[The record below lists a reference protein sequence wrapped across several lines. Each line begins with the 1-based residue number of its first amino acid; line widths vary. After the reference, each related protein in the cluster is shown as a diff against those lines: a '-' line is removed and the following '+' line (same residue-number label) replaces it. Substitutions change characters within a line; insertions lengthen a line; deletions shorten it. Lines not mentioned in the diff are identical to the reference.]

1 MSLRTSIFVACLS
14 SLVAASARGDDPVA
28 ALIPQA
34 DPLRLYF
41 FLPPAATVRAI
52 AVDAASVQEAD
63 RLFALGKT
71 AADAGRCTEAARLAY
86 ATLHVNSDHEA
97 ARKLLGYRKL
107 DGRWVTEFGASMQR
121 AGSVWH
127 ERFGWLPTAH
137 VVRYEAGER
146 YLNGRWVPAADD
158 AAFRTTIEKGWKI
171 DTEHFRLTTNV
182 SLEEGVRLAGRL
194 ESLYHVWRQ
203 LFARYHTPAAEWK
216 RLYDG
221 GEPRK
226 LPPKRY
232 PVKYYRSKAEY
243 IAALKKREP
252 RIELTSGIFM
262 NDDDTAYF
270 YADEKETNDG
280 FLFHEVVHELFMLTR
295 STTQAVATK
304 GNFWIV
310 EGIACYFESLKLHDG
325 YAELGDPTNARMHAA
340 RYRRLVDDF
349 YVPLAELTTFSM
361 QKLQSDERLPRL
373 YSQASGLAWFL
384 MHAQNGNY
392 REPTVEYLTAVYA
405 GTDSAKTPAEKLG
418 KAYDELDREYLSY
431 LQSLPNP
438 APAQ

>member
-1 MSLRTSIFVACLS
+1 MASRLSFIFAIIGWIAPAL
-14 SLVAASARGDDPVA
+14 GDDVVRA
-28 ALIPQA
+28 GIPNP
-34 DPLRLYF
+34 DPLRQYF
-41 FLPPAATVRAI
+41 FLPPHSAVLAAPV
-52 AVDAASVQEAD
+52 VAAAGQEAE
-63 RLFALGKT
+63 RLFALGKA

-86 ATLHVNSDHEA
+86 AVLHENPDHEP

-121 AGSVWH
+121 AGSTWH
-127 ERFGWLPTAH
+127 EQFGWLPTAH
-137 VVRYEAGER
+137 VARYEAGER

-158 AAFRTTIEKGWKI
+158 AAFRTTLEKGWKI

-232 PVKYYRSKAEY
+232 PVKYYRSKDEY
-243 IAALKKREP
+243 VAALKKREP
-252 RIELTSGIFM
+252 RIEMTSGIFM

-270 YADEKETNDG
+270 YADEKVNNDG
-280 FLFHEVVHELFMLTR
+280 FLYHEVVHELFMLTR
-295 STTQAVATK
+295 PTTQAVATK
-304 GNFWIV
+304 GNFWLV
-310 EGIACYFESLKLHDG
+310 EGIACYFESLRLHDG
-325 YAELGDPTNARMHAA
+325 YAELGDVTNARLHAA

-349 YVPLAELTTFSM
+349 YVPLAELTTFSLQKM
-361 QKLQSDERLPRL
+361 QADERLPRL
-373 YSQASGLAWFL
+373 YSQASGLAWYL
-384 MHAQNGNY
+384 MHAHDGRL
-392 REPTVEYLTAVYA
+392 REPTVEYLSTIYA
-405 GTDSAKTPAEKLG
+405 GSDSAKTLAEKLG
-418 KAYDELDREYLSY
+418 RSYDQLDRDYLSY

-438 APAQ
+438 NPQP